1 MSSLAK
7 RVATAAALLP
17 LVVLGVLW
25 LPTSWFATGA
35 LLFVLAGAWEWSA
48 MAGLQRPAT
57 RLLYVLA
64 TWLLAAACMGVAEQS
79 WGRPLLLA
87 AGVGWWLV
95 ALAWVVAYQQGRDPS
110 PMRSRAVAALVG
122 WLVLLPSWLGMVF
135 VHASEEGPYLVLL
148 LFVIIWSADTGAY
161 FAGRRFGRRRLA
173 ARVSPGKTWEGLAG
187 ATLAV
192 LLVAAVTNGESERT
206 GLAWPY
212 ATALVVMLV
221 SVLGDL
227 TESLFKRRVG
237 MKDSGTLLPGHGGV
251 LDRIDSLTAAAPVFA
266 AILWASGVLA

>member
-1 MSSLAK
+1 MSSLTK

-17 LVVLGVLW
+17 VVVLGVLW
-25 LPTSWFATGA
+25 LPTSWFASGA
-35 LLFVLAGAWEWSA
+35 LLFVLAGAWEWGA
-48 MAGLQRPAT
+48 MAGLQRSAA
-57 RLLYVLA
+57 RLVYVLL
-64 TWLLAAACMGVAEQS
+64 TWLLAVACLRLAAES

-87 AGVGWWLV
+87 AGLGWWLV
-95 ALAWVVAYQQGRDPS
+95 ALAWVVAYQQGRDPGAMHS
-110 PMRSRAVAALVG
+110 PVVAALVG

-135 VHASEEGPYLVLL
+135 VHASPDGPYLVLL

-173 ARVSPGKTWEGLAG
+173 PRVSPGKTWEGLAG
-187 ATLAV
+187 ATAAV
-192 LLVAAVTNGESERT
+192 LLVAAVTNGDSTRT

-212 ATALVVMLV
+212 VTAVVVMLV

-227 TESLFKRRVG
+227 AESLFKRRVG
-237 MKDSGTLLPGHGGV
+237 LKDSGTLLPGHGGV

-266 AILWASGVLA
+266 AILWASGAMA